1 MQFPNTPITIIEKL
15 TQPEKREVW
24 NGAWRNFFTI
34 YHAPIKVMVLNSFN
48 QKRWYDV
55 SPSALEDV
63 ISAVIISLNK
73 VFNENK
79 FDINRTKFRFFLKRI
94 CHNRTMDYMRKH
106 YSDRMLVESTLS
118 FDNEEDDELDL
129 KEIVGTDE
137 MQEELEKSEII
148 ALQNSMLLDLYETLR
163 KDFSPQSCIA
173 FEMVKLQGIAV
184 RDVAKELG
192 MLPVDISQSIFKIS
206 KSLRENAKKH
216 KLYQYLKD

>member
-15 TQPEKREVW
+15 TQPEKREIW
-24 NGAWRNFFTI
+24 NGAWRNFFSI

-79 FDINRTKFRFFLKRI
+79 FDISRTKFRFFLKRI

-106 YSDRMLVESTLS
+106 FNDKKLESTSS
-118 FDNEEDDELDL
+118 FDNDVDL
-129 KEIVGTDE
+129 KEII
-137 MQEELEKSEII
+137 EESESEESLEKSEII
-148 ALQNSMLLDLYETLR
+148 ALQNSMLLDLYESLR
-163 KDFSPQSCIA
+163 KDFSPQACIA
-173 FEMVKLQGIAV
+173 FEMVKLQGRAV

-192 MLPVDISQSIFKIS
+192 MLPSDISQSIFKIS
-206 KSLRENAKKH
+206 KSLKENAKKH